1 MYTEE
6 DDDDLIAH
14 AMALKHKPDISPGAG
29 AVATNNT
36 YTDTNHVSGFKIINQ
51 EEVDISRYYLIFR
64 RM

>member
-51 EEVDISRYYLIFR
+51 EEVDK
-64 RM
+64 